1 MQWHNK
7 FHLEMPKGLVNDPN
21 GLCYHQGKYQIFFQW
36 NPFGC
41 EHKHKHWTYT
51 QTTDFINYTKPQ
63 IALAPVDK
71 FDKDG
76 CYSGSARS
84 KNNKLEII
92 YTANLKD
99 EQNIRYPRQVLV
111 KQNDDGEFIKEKIII
126 DTVPKGYTT
135 HFRDPYIF
143 TKNNRSFII
152 LGAQR
157 ENLTGCAL
165 IYEEIDENWIF
176 RGELKTRLTDFGY
189 MWECPNLFTID
200 DKDILVF
207 CPQGLKAQK
216 YQYQNLYQAG
226 YLIGQFNP
234 DTLEFTHGEFHEFD
248 MGFDF
253 YAPQVL
259 VYENRHIL
267 IGWVGMPDKLQDY
280 PTINDG
286 WVHSLTLPRELILKN
301 DKLYQRPISELNE
314 LNQNTT
320 TKINTDKI
328 SLSANKKLEISIPLK
343 DISNWQGKLKFND
356 EYILLTY
363 DKNNSIFTIDRSQLK
378 LGGKGIRQFLVKT
391 QDELNLSIYIDSSII
406 ELYLQ
411 DGEYYATFC
420 YYPTNDNPVFD
431 LIQNTNNCTTLTDLN
446 SILTYSQKVVNL
458 KIY

>member
-51 QTTDFINYTKPQ
+51 QTTNFINYTKPQ

-111 KQNDDGEFIKEKIII
+111 KQDDDGKFIKEKIII

-152 LGAQR
+152 LGAQC

-176 RGELKTRLTDFGY
+176 RGELKTQLTDFGY

-259 VYENRHIL
+259 VHENRHIL
-267 IGWVGMPDKLQDY
+267 IGWVGIPDKLQDY

-314 LNQNTT
+314 LNQNTI

-343 DISNWQGKLKFND
+343 DISSWQGKLKFND

-363 DKNNSIFTIDRSQLK
+363 DKNTSVFTIDRNQLK
-378 LGGKGIRQFLVKT
+378 LGGKGIRQFLVKA
-391 QDELNLSIYIDSSII
+391 QDELNLSVYIDSSII

-420 YYPTNDNPVFD
+420 YYPTENTPDIY
-431 LIQNTNNCTTLTDLN
+431 LIQNTDNKTTLTNLN
-446 SILTYSQKVVNL
+446 SITYL
-458 KIY
+458 K

>member
-51 QTTDFINYTKPQ
+51 QTTNFINYTKPQ

-111 KQNDDGEFIKEKIII
+111 KQDDDGEFIKEKIII

-176 RGELKTRLTDFGY
+176 RGELKTQLTDFGY

-259 VYENRHIL
+259 VHENRHIL

-280 PTINDG
+280 PTINDS

-314 LNQNTT
+314 LNQNTI
-320 TKINTDKI
+320 TKVNTDKI
-328 SLSANKKLEISIPLK
+328 SLSTNKKLEISIPLK
-343 DISNWQGKLKFND
+343 DISSWQGKLKFND

-363 DKNNSIFTIDRSQLK
+363 DKNTSVFTIDRNQLK

-391 QDELNLSIYIDSSII
+391 QNELNLSIYIDSSII

-420 YYPTNDNPVFD
+420 YYPTENTPDIY
-431 LIQNTNNCTTLTDLN
+431 LIQNTDNKTTLTNLN
-446 SILTYSQKVVNL
+446 SITYL
-458 KIY
+458 K

>member
-143 TKNNRSFII
+143 TKNNHSFII

-176 RGELKTRLTDFGY
+176 RGELKTQLTDFGY

-259 VYENRHIL
+259 VHENRHVL

-301 DKLYQRPISELNE
+301 DKLYQRPISELNK

-343 DISNWQGKLKFND
+343 DISSWQGKLKFND

-363 DKNNSIFTIDRSQLK
+363 DKNTSVFTIDRNQLK
-378 LGGKGIRQFLVKT
+378 LGGKGIRQFLVKA
-391 QDELNLSIYIDSSII
+391 QDELNLSVYIDNSII

-420 YYPTNDNPVFD
+420 YYPTNDNPIFD

-446 SILTYSQKVVNL
+446 SISYL
-458 KIY
+458 

>member
-51 QTTDFINYTKPQ
+51 QTTNFINYTKPQ

-111 KQNDDGEFIKEKIII
+111 KQDDDGEFIKEKIII
-126 DTVPKGYTT
+126 DAIPKGYTT

-176 RGELKTRLTDFGY
+176 RGELKTQLTDFGY

-259 VYENRHIL
+259 VHENRHIL

-343 DISNWQGKLKFND
+343 DISSWQGELKFND

-391 QDELNLSIYIDSSII
+391 QNELNLSIYIDSSII

-420 YYPTNDNPVFD
+420 YYPTENTPDIY
-431 LIQNTNNCTTLTDLN
+431 LIQNTDNKTTLTNLN
-446 SILTYSQKVVNL
+446 SITYL
-458 KIY
+458 K

>member
-143 TKNNRSFII
+143 IKNNRSFII

-176 RGELKTRLTDFGY
+176 RGELKTQLTDFGY

-259 VYENRHIL
+259 VHENRHIL

-280 PTINDG
+280 PTIDDG

-301 DKLYQRPISELNE
+301 DKLYQRPIAELNK

-320 TKINTDKI
+320 TKMNKDKI
-328 SLSANKKLEISIPLK
+328 SLSTNKKLEISIPLK

-391 QDELNLSIYIDSSII
+391 QDELNLSVYIDNSII

-446 SILTYSQKVVNL
+446 SISYL
-458 KIY
+458 

>member
-111 KQNDDGEFIKEKIII
+111 KQDDDGEFIKEKIII

-143 TKNNRSFII
+143 IKNNRSFII

-248 MGFDF
+248 IGFDF

-259 VYENRHIL
+259 VHENRHIL

-301 DKLYQRPISELNE
+301 DKLYQCPISELNK

-328 SLSANKKLEISIPLK
+328 SLSTNKKLEISIPLK
-343 DISNWQGKLKFND
+343 DISSWQGKLKFNN

-363 DKNNSIFTIDRSQLK
+363 DKNTSVFTIDRNQLK
-378 LGGKGIRQFLVKT
+378 LGGKGIRQFLVKA
-391 QDELNLSIYIDSSII
+391 QDELNLSIYIDNSII

-446 SILTYSQKVVNL
+446 SISYL
-458 KIY
+458 

>member
-76 CYSGSARS
+76 CYSGSARN

-126 DTVPKGYTT
+126 DTVPEGYTT

-143 TKNNRSFII
+143 AKNNRSFII

-176 RGELKTRLTDFGY
+176 RGELKTQLTNFGY

-259 VYENRHIL
+259 VHENRHIL

-343 DISNWQGKLKFND
+343 DISSWQGKLKFND

-363 DKNNSIFTIDRSQLK
+363 DKNTSVFTIDRNQLK
-378 LGGKGIRQFLVKT
+378 LGGKGIRQFLVKA

-420 YYPTNDNPVFD
+420 YYPTENTPDIY
-431 LIQNTNNCTTLTDLN
+431 LIQNTDNKTTLTNLN
-446 SILTYSQKVVNL
+446 SITYL
-458 KIY
+458 K

>member
-111 KQNDDGEFIKEKIII
+111 KQDDDGEFIKEKIII

-143 TKNNRSFII
+143 IKNNRSFII

-259 VYENRHIL
+259 VHENRHIL

-301 DKLYQRPISELNE
+301 DKLYQRPISELNK

-343 DISNWQGKLKFND
+343 DISSWQGKLKFND

-363 DKNNSIFTIDRSQLK
+363 DKNTSVFTIDRNQLK
-378 LGGKGIRQFLVKT
+378 LGGKGIRQFLVKA
-391 QDELNLSIYIDSSII
+391 QDELNLSVYIDNSII

-446 SILTYSQKVVNL
+446 SISYL
-458 KIY
+458 

>member
-111 KQNDDGEFIKEKIII
+111 KQNDNGEFIKEKIII

-176 RGELKTRLTDFGY
+176 RGELKTQLTDFGY

-259 VYENRHIL
+259 VHENRHIL

-280 PTINDG
+280 PTIDDG
-286 WVHSLTLPRELILKN
+286 WVHSLTLPRELILKD
-301 DKLYQRPISELNE
+301 DKLYQRPIAELNK

-320 TKINTDKI
+320 TKINKNKI
-328 SLSANKKLEISIPLK
+328 SLSTNKKLEISIPLK
-343 DISNWQGKLKFND
+343 DISNWQGELKFND

-391 QDELNLSIYIDSSII
+391 QNELNLSIYIDSSII

-411 DGEYYATFC
+411 DEEYYATFC
-420 YYPTNDNPVFD
+420 YYPTENTPDIY
-431 LIQNTNNCTTLTDLN
+431 LIQNTDNKTTLTNLN
-446 SILTYSQKVVNL
+446 SITYL
-458 KIY
+458 K

>member
-111 KQNDDGEFIKEKIII
+111 KQDDDGKFIKEKIII

-176 RGELKTRLTDFGY
+176 RGELKTQLTDFGY

-216 YQYQNLYQAG
+216 YQYQYQNLYQAG

-259 VYENRHIL
+259 VHENRHIL

-286 WVHSLTLPRELILKN
+286 WVHSLTLPRELIIKN

-314 LNQNTT
+314 LNQNTI
-320 TKINTDKI
+320 TKVNTDKI
-328 SLSANKKLEISIPLK
+328 SLSTNKKLEISIPLK
-343 DISNWQGKLKFND
+343 DISSWQGKLKFND

-363 DKNNSIFTIDRSQLK
+363 DKNTSVFTIDRNQLK

-391 QDELNLSIYIDSSII
+391 QDELNLSVYIDNSII

-420 YYPTNDNPVFD
+420 YYPTNDNPIFD

-446 SILTYSQKVVNL
+446 SISYL
-458 KIY
+458 

>member
-143 TKNNRSFII
+143 TKNNHSFII

-176 RGELKTRLTDFGY
+176 RGELKTQLTDFGY

-259 VYENRHIL
+259 VHENRHIL

-301 DKLYQRPISELNE
+301 DKLYQRPISELNK

-343 DISNWQGKLKFND
+343 DISSWQGKLKFND

-363 DKNNSIFTIDRSQLK
+363 DKNTSVFTIDRNQLK
-378 LGGKGIRQFLVKT
+378 LGGKGIRQFLVKA
-391 QDELNLSIYIDSSII
+391 QDELNLSVYIDNSII

-420 YYPTNDNPVFD
+420 YYPANDNPIFD

-446 SILTYSQKVVNL
+446 SISYL
-458 KIY
+458 

>member
-111 KQNDDGEFIKEKIII
+111 KQDDDGKFIKEKIII

-176 RGELKTRLTDFGY
+176 RGELKTQLTNFGY

-259 VYENRHIL
+259 VHENRHIL

-328 SLSANKKLEISIPLK
+328 SLSVNKKLEISIPLK
-343 DISNWQGKLKFND
+343 DISNWQGELKFND

-391 QDELNLSIYIDSSII
+391 QNELNLSIYIDSSII

-420 YYPTNDNPVFD
+420 YYPTENTPDIY
-431 LIQNTNNCTTLTDLN
+431 LIQNTDNKTTLTNLN
-446 SILTYSQKVVNL
+446 SITYL
-458 KIY
+458 K

>member
-111 KQNDDGEFIKEKIII
+111 KQDDDGEFIKEKIII

-143 TKNNRSFII
+143 IKNNRSFII

-259 VYENRHIL
+259 VHENRHIL

-301 DKLYQRPISELNE
+301 DKLYQRPIAELNK

-320 TKINTDKI
+320 TKMNKDKI
-328 SLSANKKLEISIPLK
+328 SLSTNKKLEISIPLK
-343 DISNWQGKLKFND
+343 DISSWQGKLKFND

-363 DKNNSIFTIDRSQLK
+363 DKNTSVFTIDRNQLK

-391 QDELNLSIYIDSSII
+391 QDELNLSIYIDNSII

-446 SILTYSQKVVNL
+446 SISYL
-458 KIY
+458 

>member
-51 QTTDFINYTKPQ
+51 QTTNFINYTKPQ

-126 DTVPKGYTT
+126 DTVPEGYTT

-143 TKNNRSFII
+143 AKNNRSFII

-176 RGELKTRLTDFGY
+176 RGELKTQLTDFGY

-259 VYENRHIL
+259 VHENRHIL

-280 PTINDG
+280 PTIDDG

-314 LNQNTT
+314 LNQNTI

-343 DISNWQGKLKFND
+343 DISSWQGKLKFND

-363 DKNNSIFTIDRSQLK
+363 DKNTSVFTIDRNQLK
-378 LGGKGIRQFLVKT
+378 LGGKGIRQFLVKA
-391 QDELNLSIYIDSSII
+391 QDELNLSVYIDSSII

-420 YYPTNDNPVFD
+420 YYPTENTPDIY
-431 LIQNTNNCTTLTDLN
+431 LIQNTDNKTTLTNLN
-446 SILTYSQKVVNL
+446 SITYL
-458 KIY
+458 K

>member
-76 CYSGSARS
+76 CYSGSARN

-126 DTVPKGYTT
+126 DTVPEGYTT

-143 TKNNRSFII
+143 AKNNRSFII

-176 RGELKTRLTDFGY
+176 RGELKTQLTDFGY

-259 VYENRHIL
+259 VHENRHIL

-280 PTINDG
+280 PTIDDG
-286 WVHSLTLPRELILKN
+286 WVHSLTLPRELILKD
-301 DKLYQRPISELNE
+301 DKLYQRPIAELNK

-320 TKINTDKI
+320 TKINKNKI
-328 SLSANKKLEISIPLK
+328 SLSTNKKLEISIPLK
-343 DISNWQGKLKFND
+343 DISNWQGELKFND

-378 LGGKGIRQFLVKT
+378 LGGKSIRQFLVKT
-391 QDELNLSIYIDSSII
+391 QNELNLSIYIDSSII

-420 YYPTNDNPVFD
+420 YYPTENTPDIY
-431 LIQNTNNCTTLTDLN
+431 LIQNTDNKTTLTNLN
-446 SILTYSQKVVNL
+446 SITYL
-458 KIY
+458 K

>member
-111 KQNDDGEFIKEKIII
+111 KQDDDGEFIKEKIII

-143 TKNNRSFII
+143 IKNNRSFII

-259 VYENRHIL
+259 VHENRHIL

-301 DKLYQRPISELNE
+301 DKLYQRPISELNK

-343 DISNWQGKLKFND
+343 DISSWQGKLKFND

-363 DKNNSIFTIDRSQLK
+363 DKNTSVFTIDRNQLK
-378 LGGKGIRQFLVKT
+378 LGGKGVRQFLVKA
-391 QDELNLSIYIDSSII
+391 QDELNLSIYIDNSII

-446 SILTYSQKVVNL
+446 SISYL
-458 KIY
+458 

>member
-111 KQNDDGEFIKEKIII
+111 KQDDDGKFIKEKIII

-143 TKNNRSFII
+143 AKNNRSFII

-176 RGELKTRLTDFGY
+176 RGELKTQLTDFGY

-259 VYENRHIL
+259 VHENRHIL

-280 PTINDG
+280 PTIDDG

-343 DISNWQGKLKFND
+343 DISSWQGKLKFND

-363 DKNNSIFTIDRSQLK
+363 DKNTSVFTIDRNQLK
-378 LGGKGIRQFLVKT
+378 LGGKGIRQFLVKA
-391 QDELNLSIYIDSSII
+391 QDELNLSVYIDNSII

-446 SILTYSQKVVNL
+446 SISYL
-458 KIY
+458 

>member
-111 KQNDDGEFIKEKIII
+111 KQDDDGEFIKEKIII

-176 RGELKTRLTDFGY
+176 RGELKTRLIDFGY

-216 YQYQNLYQAG
+216 CQYQNLYQAG

-259 VYENRHIL
+259 VHENRHIL

-328 SLSANKKLEISIPLK
+328 SLSTNKKLEISIPLK
-343 DISNWQGKLKFND
+343 DISSWQGKLKFND

-363 DKNNSIFTIDRSQLK
+363 DKNTSVFTIDRNQLK
-378 LGGKGIRQFLVKT
+378 LGGKGIRQFLVKA
-391 QDELNLSIYIDSSII
+391 QDELNLSVYIDSSII

-420 YYPTNDNPVFD
+420 YYPTENTPDIY
-431 LIQNTNNCTTLTDLN
+431 LIQNTDNKTTLTNLN
-446 SILTYSQKVVNL
+446 SITYL
-458 KIY
+458 K

>member
-41 EHKHKHWTYT
+41 EHKHKHWAYT

-63 IALAPVDK
+63 IALAPIDK

-76 CYSGSARS
+76 CYSGSARN

-126 DTVPKGYTT
+126 DTVPEGYTT

-143 TKNNRSFII
+143 AKNNRSFII

-176 RGELKTRLTDFGY
+176 RGELKTQLTDFGY

-259 VYENRHIL
+259 VHENRHIL

-328 SLSANKKLEISIPLK
+328 SLSTNKKLEISIPLK
-343 DISNWQGKLKFND
+343 DISSWQGKLKFND

-363 DKNNSIFTIDRSQLK
+363 DKNTSVFTIDRNQLK
-378 LGGKGIRQFLVKT
+378 LGGKGIRQFLVKA
-391 QDELNLSIYIDSSII
+391 QDELNLSVYIDNSII

-446 SILTYSQKVVNL
+446 SISYL
-458 KIY
+458 

>member
-51 QTTDFINYTKPQ
+51 QTTNFINYTKPQ

-111 KQNDDGEFIKEKIII
+111 KQDDDGKFIKEKIII

-176 RGELKTRLTDFGY
+176 RGELKTQLTDFGY

-259 VYENRHIL
+259 VHENRHIL

-343 DISNWQGKLKFND
+343 DISSWQGKLKFND

-363 DKNNSIFTIDRSQLK
+363 DKNTSVFTIDRNQLK
-378 LGGKGIRQFLVKT
+378 LGGKGIRQFLVKA
-391 QDELNLSIYIDSSII
+391 QDELNLSVYIDNSII

-420 YYPTNDNPVFD
+420 YYTTNDNPVFD

-446 SILTYSQKVVNL
+446 SISYL
-458 KIY
+458 

>member
-41 EHKHKHWTYT
+41 EHKHKHWAYT

-63 IALAPVDK
+63 IALAPIDK

-111 KQNDDGEFIKEKIII
+111 KQDDDGKFIKEKIII

-143 TKNNRSFII
+143 AKNNRSFII

-176 RGELKTRLTDFGY
+176 RGELKTQLTDFGY

-226 YLIGQFNP
+226 YLISQFNP

-259 VYENRHIL
+259 VHENRHIL

-343 DISNWQGKLKFND
+343 DISSWQGKLKFNN

-363 DKNNSIFTIDRSQLK
+363 DKNTSVFTIDRSQLK
-378 LGGKGIRQFLVKT
+378 LGGKGIRQFLVKA
-391 QDELNLSIYIDSSII
+391 QDELNLSVYIDNSII

-420 YYPTNDNPVFD
+420 YYTTNDNPVFD

-446 SILTYSQKVVNL
+446 SISYL
-458 KIY
+458 

>member
-51 QTTDFINYTKPQ
+51 QTTNFINYTKPQ

-176 RGELKTRLTDFGY
+176 RGELKTQLTDFGY

-259 VYENRHIL
+259 VHENRHIL

-320 TKINTDKI
+320 TKINKNKI
-328 SLSANKKLEISIPLK
+328 SLSTNKKLEISIPLK
-343 DISNWQGKLKFND
+343 DISNWQGELKFND

-391 QDELNLSIYIDSSII
+391 QNELNLSIYIDSSII

-420 YYPTNDNPVFD
+420 YYPTENTPDIY
-431 LIQNTNNCTTLTDLN
+431 LIQNTDNKTTLTNLN
-446 SILTYSQKVVNL
+446 SITYL
-458 KIY
+458 K

>member
-1 MQWHNK
+1 MQLHNK

-143 TKNNRSFII
+143 TKNNHSFII

-176 RGELKTRLTDFGY
+176 RGELKTQLTDFGY

-259 VYENRHIL
+259 VHENRHIL

-301 DKLYQRPISELNE
+301 DKLYQRPISELNK

-343 DISNWQGKLKFND
+343 DISSWQGKLKFND

-363 DKNNSIFTIDRSQLK
+363 DKNTSVFTIDRNQLK
-378 LGGKGIRQFLVKT
+378 LGGKGIRQFLVKA
-391 QDELNLSIYIDSSII
+391 QDELNLSVYIDNSII

-420 YYPTNDNPVFD
+420 YYPTNDNPIFD
-431 LIQNTNNCTTLTDLN
+431 LIQNTNNYTTLTDLN
-446 SILTYSQKVVNL
+446 SISYL
-458 KIY
+458 

>member
-111 KQNDDGEFIKEKIII
+111 KQDDDGEFIKEKIII

-143 TKNNRSFII
+143 IKNNRSFII

-259 VYENRHIL
+259 VHENRHIL

-301 DKLYQRPISELNE
+301 DKLYQRPIAELNK

-320 TKINTDKI
+320 TKMNKDKI
-328 SLSANKKLEISIPLK
+328 SLSTNKKLEISIPLK

-363 DKNNSIFTIDRSQLK
+363 DKNTSVFTIDRNQLK

-391 QDELNLSIYIDSSII
+391 QDELNLSIYIDNSII

-446 SILTYSQKVVNL
+446 SISYL
-458 KIY
+458 

>member
-111 KQNDDGEFIKEKIII
+111 KQDDDGKFIKEKIII

-176 RGELKTRLTDFGY
+176 RGELKTQLTDFGY

-216 YQYQNLYQAG
+216 YQYQYQNLYQAG

-259 VYENRHIL
+259 VHENRHIL

-343 DISNWQGKLKFND
+343 DISSWQGKLKFND

-363 DKNNSIFTIDRSQLK
+363 DKNTSVFTIDRNQLK

-391 QDELNLSIYIDSSII
+391 QDELNLSVYIDNSII

-446 SILTYSQKVVNL
+446 SISYL
-458 KIY
+458 

>member
-111 KQNDDGEFIKEKIII
+111 KQDDDGKFIKEKIII

-216 YQYQNLYQAG
+216 YQYQYQNLYQAG

-259 VYENRHIL
+259 IHENRHIL

-301 DKLYQRPISELNE
+301 DKLYQRPISELDE

-328 SLSANKKLEISIPLK
+328 SLSTNKKLEISIPLK
-343 DISNWQGKLKFND
+343 DISSWQGKLKFND

-363 DKNNSIFTIDRSQLK
+363 DKNTSVFTIDRNQLK
-378 LGGKGIRQFLVKT
+378 LGGKGIRQFLVKA
-391 QDELNLSIYIDSSII
+391 QNELNLSVYIDNSII

-420 YYPTNDNPVFD
+420 YYPTNDNPIFD

-446 SILTYSQKVVNL
+446 SISYL
-458 KIY
+458 

>member
-111 KQNDDGEFIKEKIII
+111 KQDDDGKFIKEKIII

-152 LGAQR
+152 LSAQR

-176 RGELKTRLTDFGY
+176 RGELKTQLTDFGY

-259 VYENRHIL
+259 IYENRHIL

-301 DKLYQRPISELNE
+301 DKLYQRPISELNK

-343 DISNWQGKLKFND
+343 DISSWQGKLKFND

-363 DKNNSIFTIDRSQLK
+363 DKNTSVFTIDRSQLK
-378 LGGKGIRQFLVKT
+378 LGGKGIRQFLVKA
-391 QDELNLSIYIDSSII
+391 QDELNLSVYIDNSII

-446 SILTYSQKVVNL
+446 SISYL
-458 KIY
+458 

>member
-1 MQWHNK
+1 MQLHNK

-99 EQNIRYPRQVLV
+99 EQNIRYPRQVSV

-143 TKNNRSFII
+143 TKNNHSFII

-176 RGELKTRLTDFGY
+176 RGELKTQLTDFGY

-259 VYENRHIL
+259 VHENRHIL

-301 DKLYQRPISELNE
+301 DKLYQRPISELNK

-343 DISNWQGKLKFND
+343 DISSWQGKLKFND

-363 DKNNSIFTIDRSQLK
+363 DKNTSVFTIDRNQLK
-378 LGGKGIRQFLVKT
+378 LGGKGIRQFLVKA
-391 QDELNLSIYIDSSII
+391 QDELNLSVYIDNSII

-420 YYPTNDNPVFD
+420 YYPTNDNPIFD

-446 SILTYSQKVVNL
+446 SISYL
-458 KIY
+458 

>member
-41 EHKHKHWTYT
+41 EHKHKHWAYT

-63 IALAPVDK
+63 IALAPIDK

-76 CYSGSARS
+76 CYSGSARN

-126 DTVPKGYTT
+126 DTVPEGYTT

-143 TKNNRSFII
+143 AKNNRSFII

-176 RGELKTRLTDFGY
+176 RGELKTQLTNFGY

-259 VYENRHIL
+259 IHENRHIL

-328 SLSANKKLEISIPLK
+328 SLSTNKKLEISIPLK
-343 DISNWQGKLKFND
+343 DISSWQGKLKFND

-363 DKNNSIFTIDRSQLK
+363 DKNTSVFTIDRNQLK
-378 LGGKGIRQFLVKT
+378 LGGKGIRQFLVKA
-391 QDELNLSIYIDSSII
+391 QDELNLSVYIDNSII

-411 DGEYYATFC
+411 DGKYYATFC
-420 YYPTNDNPVFD
+420 YYPTNDNPIFD

-446 SILTYSQKVVNL
+446 SISYL
-458 KIY
+458 

>member
-41 EHKHKHWTYT
+41 EHKHKHWAYT

-63 IALAPVDK
+63 IALAPIDK

-76 CYSGSARS
+76 CYSGSARN

-176 RGELKTRLTDFGY
+176 RGELKTQLTDFGY

-259 VYENRHIL
+259 IHENRHIL

-328 SLSANKKLEISIPLK
+328 SLSTNKKLEISIPLK
-343 DISNWQGKLKFND
+343 DISSWQGELKFND

-391 QDELNLSIYIDSSII
+391 QNELNLSIYIDSSII

-420 YYPTNDNPVFD
+420 YYPTENTPDIY
-431 LIQNTNNCTTLTDLN
+431 LIQNTDNKTTLTNLN
-446 SILTYSQKVVNL
+446 SITYL
-458 KIY
+458 K

>member
-7 FHLEMPKGLVNDPN
+7 FHLEMPNGLVNDPN

-99 EQNIRYPRQVLV
+99 EQNIRYSRQVLV

-143 TKNNRSFII
+143 TKSNRSFII

-176 RGELKTRLTDFGY
+176 RGELKTQLTNFGY

-259 VYENRHIL
+259 VHENRHIL

-301 DKLYQRPISELNE
+301 DKLYQRPISELNK

-343 DISNWQGKLKFND
+343 DISSWQGKLKFND

-363 DKNNSIFTIDRSQLK
+363 DKNTSVFTIDRNQLK
-378 LGGKGIRQFLVKT
+378 LGGKGVRQFLVKA
-391 QDELNLSIYIDSSII
+391 QDELNLSIYIDNSII

-446 SILTYSQKVVNL
+446 SISYL
-458 KIY
+458 

>member
-111 KQNDDGEFIKEKIII
+111 KQDDDGEFIKEKIII

-143 TKNNRSFII
+143 AKNNRSFII

-176 RGELKTRLTDFGY
+176 RGELKTELTDFGY

-259 VYENRHIL
+259 VHENRHIL

-343 DISNWQGKLKFND
+343 DISSWQGKLKFND

-363 DKNNSIFTIDRSQLK
+363 DKNTSVFTIDRNQLK
-378 LGGKGIRQFLVKT
+378 LGGKGIRQFLVKA
-391 QDELNLSIYIDSSII
+391 QDELNLSVYIDNSII

-446 SILTYSQKVVNL
+446 SISYL
-458 KIY
+458 

>member
-111 KQNDDGEFIKEKIII
+111 KQDDDGKFIKEKIII

-176 RGELKTRLTDFGY
+176 RGELKTQLTDFGY

-253 YAPQVL
+253 YAPQIL
-259 VYENRHIL
+259 VHENRHIL

-280 PTINDG
+280 PTIDDG
-286 WVHSLTLPRELILKN
+286 WVHSLTLPRELILKD
-301 DKLYQRPISELNE
+301 DKLYQRPIAELNK

-320 TKINTDKI
+320 TKINKNKI
-328 SLSANKKLEISIPLK
+328 SLSTNKKLEISIPLK
-343 DISNWQGKLKFND
+343 DISNWQGELKFND

-391 QDELNLSIYIDSSII
+391 QNELNLSIYIDSSII

-420 YYPTNDNPVFD
+420 YYPTENTPDVY
-431 LIQNTNNCTTLTDLN
+431 LIQNTDNKTTLTNLN
-446 SILTYSQKVVNL
+446 SITYL
-458 KIY
+458 K

>member
-7 FHLEMPKGLVNDPN
+7 LHLEMPKGLVNDPN

-51 QTTDFINYTKPQ
+51 QTTNFINYTKPQ

-111 KQNDDGEFIKEKIII
+111 KQDDDGEFIKEKIII

-143 TKNNRSFII
+143 IKNNRSFII

-176 RGELKTRLTDFGY
+176 RGELKTQLTDFGY

-259 VYENRHIL
+259 VHENRHIL

-343 DISNWQGKLKFND
+343 DISSWQGKLKFND

-363 DKNNSIFTIDRSQLK
+363 DKNTSVFTIDRNQLK
-378 LGGKGIRQFLVKT
+378 LGGKGIRQFLVKA
-391 QDELNLSIYIDSSII
+391 QDELNLSIYIDNSII

-446 SILTYSQKVVNL
+446 SISYL
-458 KIY
+458 

>member
-51 QTTDFINYTKPQ
+51 QTTNFINYTKPQ

-143 TKNNRSFII
+143 IKNNRSFII

-176 RGELKTRLTDFGY
+176 RGELKTRLIDFGY

-253 YAPQVL
+253 YAPQIL
-259 VYENRHIL
+259 VHENRHIL

-328 SLSANKKLEISIPLK
+328 SLSANKKLETSIPLK
-343 DISNWQGKLKFND
+343 DISSWQGKLKFND

-363 DKNNSIFTIDRSQLK
+363 DKNTSVFTIDRNQLK
-378 LGGKGIRQFLVKT
+378 LGGKGIRQFLVKA
-391 QDELNLSIYIDSSII
+391 QDELNLSVYIDNSII

-420 YYPTNDNPVFD
+420 YYPTNDNPIFD

-446 SILTYSQKVVNL
+446 SISYL
-458 KIY
+458 

>member
-63 IALAPVDK
+63 IALAPADK

-99 EQNIRYPRQVLV
+99 EQNIRYSRQVLV
-111 KQNDDGEFIKEKIII
+111 KQDDDGEFIKEKIII

-143 TKNNRSFII
+143 TKSNRSFII

-176 RGELKTRLTDFGY
+176 RGELKTQLTDFGY

-216 YQYQNLYQAG
+216 YQYQNLYQTG

-259 VYENRHIL
+259 VHENRHIL

-314 LNQNTT
+314 LNQNAT

-343 DISNWQGKLKFND
+343 DISSWQGKLKFND

-363 DKNNSIFTIDRSQLK
+363 DKNTSVFTIDRNQLK
-378 LGGKGIRQFLVKT
+378 LGGKGIRQFLVKA
-391 QDELNLSIYIDSSII
+391 QDELNLSIYIDNSII

-446 SILTYSQKVVNL
+446 SISYL
-458 KIY
+458 

>member
-1 MQWHNK
+1 
-7 FHLEMPKGLVNDPN
+7 
-21 GLCYHQGKYQIFFQW
+21 
-36 NPFGC
+36 
-41 EHKHKHWTYT
+41 
-51 QTTDFINYTKPQ
+51 
-63 IALAPVDK
+63 
-71 FDKDG
+71 
-76 CYSGSARS
+76 
-84 KNNKLEII
+84 
-92 YTANLKD
+92 
-99 EQNIRYPRQVLV
+99 
-111 KQNDDGEFIKEKIII
+111 
-126 DTVPKGYTT
+126 
-135 HFRDPYIF
+135 
-143 TKNNRSFII
+143 
-152 LGAQR
+152 
-157 ENLTGCAL
+157 
-165 IYEEIDENWIF
+165 
-176 RGELKTRLTDFGY
+176 

-253 YAPQVL
+253 YAPQIL
-259 VYENRHIL
+259 VHENRHIL

-314 LNQNTT
+314 LNQNAT

-343 DISNWQGKLKFND
+343 DISSWQGKLKFND

-363 DKNNSIFTIDRSQLK
+363 DKNTSVFAIDRNQLK
-378 LGGKGIRQFLVKT
+378 LGGKGIRQFLVKA
-391 QDELNLSIYIDSSII
+391 QDELNLSIYIDNSII

-446 SILTYSQKVVNL
+446 SISYL
-458 KIY
+458 

>member
-111 KQNDDGEFIKEKIII
+111 KQDDDGEFIKEKIII

-143 TKNNRSFII
+143 TKSNRSFII

-176 RGELKTRLTDFGY
+176 RGELKTQLTDFGY

-259 VYENRHIL
+259 VHENRHIL

-314 LNQNTT
+314 LNQNAT

-343 DISNWQGKLKFND
+343 DISSWQGKLKFND

-363 DKNNSIFTIDRSQLK
+363 DKNTSVFAIDRNQLK
-378 LGGKGIRQFLVKT
+378 LGGKGIRQFLVKA
-391 QDELNLSIYIDSSII
+391 QDELNLSIYIDNSII

-446 SILTYSQKVVNL
+446 SISYL
-458 KIY
+458 

>member
-51 QTTDFINYTKPQ
+51 QTTNFINYTKPQ

-111 KQNDDGEFIKEKIII
+111 KQDDDGEFIKEKIII

-176 RGELKTRLTDFGY
+176 RGELKTQLTDFGY

-259 VYENRHIL
+259 VHENRHIL
-267 IGWVGMPDKLQDY
+267 VGWVGMPDKLQDY

-301 DKLYQRPISELNE
+301 DKLYQRPISELNK

-343 DISNWQGKLKFND
+343 DISIWQGKLKFND

-363 DKNNSIFTIDRSQLK
+363 DKNTSVFTIDRNQLK
-378 LGGKGIRQFLVKT
+378 LGGKGVRQFLVKT
-391 QDELNLSIYIDSSII
+391 QNELNLSIYIDSSII

-420 YYPTNDNPVFD
+420 YYPTENTPDIY
-431 LIQNTNNCTTLTDLN
+431 LIQNTDNKTTLTNLN
-446 SILTYSQKVVNL
+446 SITYL
-458 KIY
+458 K